1 MLSRC
6 LHGLLSER
14 RYQIPALFLV
24 CLITY
29 SSVFVADYVHFDE
42 HVEIL
47 DNHLITAPFSA
58 ASLWKILVSF
68 EANQYTPLSLISF
81 WVEYNLAG
89 FNSTLSHL
97 LGFVLH
103 FLCVLLV
110 YDLSR
115 ELLNDAAKAVMAAAI
130 WAVHPLQV
138 ETVAW
143 VLERRNILFGLFYL
157 ASLSAYCRFIK
168 SRKSGLLLM
177 ACVFMHVSGLAKTI
191 EFMLPLNWLM
201 LDWYYRRSDILA
213 LIREKIPGLLI
224 AAFLAGL
231 LFWGAYER
239 ITVAESGGLHW
250 QMAAY
255 NTCFYLA
262 KSFLPLDLS
271 PTYEISDLARQKFR
285 YGPAYLLLVLSLIV
299 FFGRRNRLF
308 AFAAC
313 FYLVHII
320 PLSGLIRVGYKFYA
334 VPHFMYIA
342 LLPVILAAMAIWDS
356 CLSMQVRQRF
366 GHIIGLTI
374 VLLLSAQ
381 SFVYSQVWQNS
392 QVLFEHCL
400 RHDPDCRFARNQRAY
415 YFENKG
421 MLKEAVEQYQELAR
435 RHAQIFGGYYGQGRI
450 LMRIGEYRAAE
461 FMLTKAVQY
470 NQGRQDILVER
481 GNLFLIMRKFVEAE
495 ADLNHALMLKQD
507 TVTRFL
513 RSEALKRQ
521 GRYEEAIID
530 LEQVIDESPD
540 DFAAKISLF
549 ELQIEGLFWRDA
561 LVSLLAVGKTVL
573 TGAEPRV
580 YYMSMLFNPDLLSML
595 KRLLPYRNYCRFRL
609 GWYPM

>member
-1 MLSRC
+1 MGSSDACSLAERVALMLSRC

-191 EFMLPLNWLM
+191 EFMLPLKKF
-201 LDWYYRRSDILA
+201 R
-213 LIREKIPGLLI
+213 GCLLPL
-224 AAFLAGL
+224 FLRDC
-231 LFWGAYER
+231 F
-239 ITVAESGGLHW
+239 SGGR
-250 QMAAY
+250 
-255 NTCFYLA
+255 T
-262 KSFLPLDLS
+262 KELPL
-271 PTYEISDLARQKFR
+271 
-285 YGPAYLLLVLSLIV
+285 
-299 FFGRRNRLF
+299 RNRVD
-308 AFAAC
+308 
-313 FYLVHII
+313 YT
-320 PLSGLIRVGYKFYA
+320 GR
-334 VPHFMYIA
+334 
-342 LLPVILAAMAIWDS
+342 W
-356 CLSMQVRQRF
+356 Q
-366 GHIIGLTI
+366 LTI
-374 VLLLSAQ
+374 PV
-381 SFVYSQVWQNS
+381 FIWQNHFCH
-392 QVLFEHCL
+392 LI
-400 RHDPDCRFARNQRAY
+400 CRQP
-415 YFENKG
+415 
-421 MLKEAVEQYQELAR
+421 
-435 RHAQIFGGYYGQGRI
+435 
-450 LMRIGEYRAAE
+450 
-461 FMLTKAVQY
+461 
-470 NQGRQDILVER
+470 
-481 GNLFLIMRKFVEAE
+481 
-495 ADLNHALMLKQD
+495 
-507 TVTRFL
+507 TR
-513 RSEALKRQ
+513 
-521 GRYEEAIID
+521 
-530 LEQVIDESPD
+530 
-540 DFAAKISLF
+540 
-549 ELQIEGLFWRDA
+549 
-561 LVSLLAVGKTVL
+561 
-573 TGAEPRV
+573 
-580 YYMSMLFNPDLLSML
+580 
-595 KRLLPYRNYCRFRL
+595 
-609 GWYPM
+609 